1 MKRFI
6 LNPHLMLMGF
16 ITLIVVSSGNSAK
29 AQVEKKVNQSII
41 ITNGDTIINGKKL
54 SEADQEVQ
62 ILLRKEFNDMERRM
76 KGKGRSLENKGANSP
91 EAELDKE
98 IIIRRKGDGPHVLH
112 WEDGDMNEFEFDF
125 KDKMPGGLH
134 VFKFNGDSSMSFDFN
149 TDTIM
154 KEFRF
159 QIDGLDSNL
168 RKRIIT
174 MHRDMAPGAP
184 NMPRMPRMPRA
195 PMNPPAPPMVF
206 EFERGEFPGMRN
218 RNNSSSFNF
227 NSIDKNGI
235 SSRMNIRL
243 SDAEKS
249 QVKTITGI
257 ENTTNLLDVKDL
269 TLFPNFS
276 NGKVGISFNL
286 ESKGAIKLKILNTDL
301 KPLFTDELA
310 SFNGSYMKQIPLAEN
325 GVYYITI
332 EQNKSWFIKRL
343 IKE

>member
-29 AQVEKKVNQSII
+29 AQVEKKINQSII
-41 ITNGDTIINGKKL
+41 IKNGDTIINGKKL
-54 SEADQEVQ
+54 SEADQEERMR
-62 ILLRKEFNDMERRM
+62 LRQEFKDMEGRI
-76 KGKGRSLENKGANSP
+76 KGRGGSLEKRVIIKPKDGI
-91 EAELDKE
+91 DKE
-98 IIIRRKGDGPHVLH
+98 IIISRKGDAPHVLH
-112 WEDGDMNEFEFDF
+112 WEDGDINEFEFDF

-149 TDTIM
+149 TDTIL

-184 NMPRMPRMPRA
+184 NMPRLPRMPRA
-195 PMNPPAPPMVF
+195 PMHPAPPMAF
-206 EFERGEFPGMRN
+206 EFERSEFPGMRN

-227 NSIDKNGI
+227 NSTDKNGI

-257 ENTTNLLDVKDL
+257 ENVDNLLDVKDL
-269 TLFPNFS
+269 TIFPNFS
-276 NGKVGISFNL
+276 NGKIGISFNL
-286 ESKGAIKLKILNTDL
+286 ESIGPIRVKVMNSDL
-301 KPLFTDELA
+301 KQLYTEEIRN
-310 SFNGSYMKQIPLAEN
+310 FNGSYM
-325 GVYYITI
+325 
-332 EQNKSWFIKRL
+332 
-343 IKE
+343 